1 VVALGVGLGL
11 DLRSGAHAGTSASAS
26 AAPGSAATA
35 LERAFQRTQAVTTV
49 RLGLSESYPV
59 TITRG
64 SVSQT
69 GHLGSVPYVS
79 SATDLRADRAS
90 YVLTPAQTRNPFSTV
105 PQVRPV
111 PPMRVVVDGD
121 RVWLSL
127 ATPAFIGA
135 LGPGRRWVQ
144 TSFAGV
150 RATANLVGFNGLDLL
165 QSLQQVAN
173 PHEIP
178 LTLSD
183 LGALRGAVSPRPIR
197 GGYAFTVNSRL
208 ALARTPAA
216 GQQRA
221 TLASVLR
228 PLGVNFSV
236 AGSVQISPVDGRID
250 AMTLRP
256 EFRRGGVSLTEDI
269 GLTLSGLDSPLS
281 ITPPSAT
288 QTKTVTP
295 ARLQQILDRTGASFF
310 PRP

>member
-1 VVALGVGLGL
+1 VVALPVGVGF
-11 DLRSGAHAGTSASAS
+11 DLRSGAHAGASPS
-26 AAPGSAATA
+26 VAPGSAATA

-69 GHLGSVPYVS
+69 GHLGSVPRLS

-121 RVWLSL
+121 HVWLSL

-144 TSFAGV
+144 SSFAGV
-150 RATANLVGFNGLDLL
+150 RATENLVGLNGVDLL

-173 PHEIP
+173 PREIP

-183 LGALRGAVSPRPIR
+183 LGALRGAVNPRPIA

-216 GQQRA
+216 DRQRA
-221 TLASVLR
+221 ALASVLR
-228 PLGVNFSV
+228 PLGVNFSIT
-236 AGSVQISPVDGRID
+236 GSVQISPVDGRIH
-250 AMTLRP
+250 AMTLRL
-256 EFRRGGVSLTEDI
+256 EFRRGGDSISEDI

-281 ITPPSAT
+281 IIPPSAA